1 MSAIDH
7 LLRLCAEYRA
17 ATDTKVETASWR
29 IFGDSK
35 KLQALLD
42 GQDIQ
47 VKRLEK
53 AIRWLADNWPAD
65 ARWPEDIAR
74 PAPGEAAA

>member
-7 LLRLCAEYRA
+7 LLRLCSEYRR
-17 ATDTKVETASWR
+17 ATDSKVETVSWR
-29 IFGDSK
+29 VFGDSK
-35 KLQALLD
+35 KLQALID

-53 AIRWLADNWPAD
+53 AIRWLASNWPDGAT
-65 ARWPEDIAR
+65 WPQDIDR
-74 PAPGEAAA
+74 PSSQEAAA